1 MFDYFNN
8 LTEDLQNEILKNI
21 RNPQNKNLLN
31 DIEDFNKSKEK
42 VFDKY
47 YKKGYDDDIDSEF
60 YVNYKVE
67 NDLLGF
73 YNDNYPLI
81 DGIKETNLE
90 KLNRILSIKNKL
102 NKNHTLVLYN
112 ILLNNDVNVNQRIN
126 ILLGALTIEERQK
139 FIDEYYI

>member
-1 MFDYFNN
+1 MFEYFDN

-112 ILLNNDVNVNQRIN
+112 ILLNNNVNVNQRIN

>member
-31 DIEDFNKSKEK
+31 DIEDFNKSKVK

-47 YKKGYDDDIDSEF
+47 YKKGYNDDIDSEF

-73 YNDNYPLI
+73 YNDNYALI
-81 DGIKETNLE
+81 DGIEETNLE

-112 ILLNNDVNVNQRIN
+112 ILLNNKMNVNQRIN
-126 ILLGALTIEERQK
+126 ILLGALTIDEREK
-139 FIDEYYI
+139 FINKYNI

>member
-8 LTEDLQNEILKNI
+8 LTVDLQNEILKNI

-42 VFDKY
+42 IFNKY
-47 YKKGYDDDIDSEF
+47 YKIGYDDNIDSEF

>member
-42 VFDKY
+42 VFNKY

-112 ILLNNDVNVNQRIN
+112 ILMNNDMNVNQRIN

>member
-31 DIEDFNKSKEK
+31 DIEDFNKSKVK

-47 YKKGYDDDIDSEF
+47 YKKGYNDDIDSEF

-73 YNDNYPLI
+73 YNDNYALI
-81 DGIKETNLE
+81 DGIEETNLE

-112 ILLNNDVNVNQRIN
+112 ILLNNKMNVNQRIN
-126 ILLGALTIEERQK
+126 ILLGALTIDEREK
-139 FIDEYYI
+139 FINNYYI

>member
-42 VFDKY
+42 VFNKY
-47 YKKGYDDDIDSEF
+47 YKIGYDDDIDSEF
-60 YVNYKVE
+60 YINYKVE

-102 NKNHTLVLYN
+102 NKNRNLVLYN
-112 ILLNNDVNVNQRIN
+112 MLLNNDMNVNQRIN
-126 ILLGALTIEERQK
+126 ILLGALTINERQK

>member
-1 MFDYFNN
+1 MFEYFDN

>member
-47 YKKGYDDDIDSEF
+47 YKIGYDDNIDSEF

>member
-42 VFDKY
+42 VFNKY
-47 YKKGYDDDIDSEF
+47 YKIGYDDNIDSEF

-112 ILLNNDVNVNQRIN
+112 ILLNNDINVNQRIN

>member
-21 RNPQNKNLLN
+21 RNPQNKNLLI
-31 DIEDFNKSKEK
+31 DIEVFNKSKEK
-42 VFDKY
+42 VFDIY

-112 ILLNNDVNVNQRIN
+112 ILMNNNMNVNQRIN
-126 ILLGALTIEERQK
+126 ILLGALTINERQK

>member
-42 VFDKY
+42 VFNKY
-47 YKKGYDDDIDSEF
+47 YKKGYDDNIDSEF

>member
-31 DIEDFNKSKEK
+31 DIEDFNKSKVK

-47 YKKGYDDDIDSEF
+47 YKKGYNDDIDSEF

-73 YNDNYPLI
+73 YNDNYALI
-81 DGIKETNLE
+81 DGIEETNLE

-112 ILLNNDVNVNQRIN
+112 ILLNNKMNVNQRIN
-126 ILLGALTIEERQK
+126 ILLGALTIDEREK
-139 FIDEYYI
+139 FINKYYI

>member
-42 VFDKY
+42 IFNKY
-47 YKKGYDDDIDSEF
+47 YKIGYDDNIDSEF

-67 NDLLGF
+67 NDLL
-73 YNDNYPLI
+73 
-81 DGIKETNLE
+81 DGVASGIA
-90 KLNRILSIKNKL
+90 
-102 NKNHTLVLYN
+102 
-112 ILLNNDVNVNQRIN
+112 D
-126 ILLGALTIEERQK
+126 ALTRPPK
-139 FIDEYYI
+139 DTGGS

>member
-42 VFDKY
+42 IFNKY
-47 YKKGYDDDIDSEF
+47 YKIGYDDNIDSEF

-112 ILLNNDVNVNQRIN
+112 MLLNNDMNVNQRIN

>member
-112 ILLNNDVNVNQRIN
+112 ILLNNNVNVNQRIN

>member
-42 VFDKY
+42 VFNKY
-47 YKKGYDDDIDSEF
+47 YKKGYDDNIDSEF

-112 ILLNNDVNVNQRIN
+112 ILLNNDMNVNQRIN
-126 ILLGALTIEERQK
+126 ILLGALTINERQK

>member
-42 VFDKY
+42 VFNKY
-47 YKKGYDDDIDSEF
+47 YKIGYDDDIDSEF
-60 YVNYKVE
+60 YINYKVE

-102 NKNHTLVLYN
+102 NKNRNLVLYN
-112 ILLNNDVNVNQRIN
+112 MLLNNDMNVNKRIN
-126 ILLGALTIEERQK
+126 ILLGALTINERQK

>member
-8 LTEDLQNEILKNI
+8 LTVDLQNEILKNI

-42 VFDKY
+42 IFNKY
-47 YKKGYDDDIDSEF
+47 YKIGYDDNIDSEF

-112 ILLNNDVNVNQRIN
+112 MLLNNDMNVNQRIN

>member
-1 MFDYFNN
+1 MFEYFDN

-42 VFDKY
+42 VFNKY
-47 YKKGYDDDIDSEF
+47 YKIGYDDDIDSEF

-102 NKNHTLVLYN
+102 NKNRNLVLYN
-112 ILLNNDVNVNQRIN
+112 MLLNNDMNVNKRIN
-126 ILLGALTIEERQK
+126 ILLGALTINERQK

>member
-1 MFDYFNN
+1 MFDYFDN

>member
-42 VFDKY
+42 VFNKY
-47 YKKGYDDDIDSEF
+47 YKKGYDDNIDSEF

-112 ILLNNDVNVNQRIN
+112 ILLNNDINVNQRIN